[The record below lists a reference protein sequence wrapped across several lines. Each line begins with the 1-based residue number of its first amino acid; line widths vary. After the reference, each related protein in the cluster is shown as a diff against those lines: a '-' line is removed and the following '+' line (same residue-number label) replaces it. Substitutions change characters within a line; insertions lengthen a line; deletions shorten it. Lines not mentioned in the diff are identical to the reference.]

1 MDALYY
7 DSALILGYMKL
18 LLLFTGSLKN
28 LLIGKMLLIFFLI
41 SFQQFVEDLTF
52 FQSTM
57 SDCCQHRIPVAETIF
72 THNGFQKL

>member
-41 SFQQFVEDLTF
+41 SFQQFIEDLAF
-52 FQSTM
+52 LESAM
-57 SDCCQHRIPVAETIF
+57 SDCCQHRIPVTETILA
-72 THNGFQKL
+72 HNRFQKL